1 MGTVSFQGEI
11 EARPQI
17 VSDTTFPGGRTDISL
32 ILTPTAK
39 QAGVMTG
46 VALRT
51 ISSPLAYVA
60 LTGVGASDTV
70 TQANFLYL
78 RTNAPMLVRLTFED
92 GANPDI
98 VAIVPVFGVF
108 VYEVDVS
115 RYLKLVEVLG
125 SGQVEWFA
133 SGPQ

>member
-11 EARPQI
+11 EARPQV
-17 VSDTTFPGGRTDISL
+17 VSDTSFPGGRTDISL
-32 ILTPTAK
+32 ILTPTSK
-39 QAGVMTG
+39 PAGVMTG

-51 ISSPLAYVA
+51 INSPSSYVA
-60 LTGVGASDTV
+60 LTGVGVTDTV
-70 TQANFLYL
+70 TQSNFVYL
-78 RTNAPMLVRLTFED
+78 RTNAPMLIRLTFKD
-92 GANPDI
+92 GSNPDI
-98 VAIVPVFGVF
+98 VSVLPMNGAC

-115 RYLKLVEVLG
+115 RYLKLIEVMG